1 MTIRNHLTLEIA
13 AFLGGSF
20 VILGVCLF
28 CYYSLEACTVSGVAV
43 SCLNCYFLVS
53 EYTYYMKSVSYGKQ
67 SLVMITIQPTYTDV
81 ITSWDIVTT
90 IDTPTILTLNLHTKS
105 GIGKKH
111 IAVLRAKNFP
121 EMKIITKFRL
131 TQAFIFSKLRQGEL
145 YTIYVKA
152 YSKGQLPWIRE
163 YTYVDFTYP
172 AVVQQSD
179 GELPLDVKPSTLT
192 WKFYSL
198 GVKHNWVIS

>member
-1 MTIRNHLTLEIA
+1 
-13 AFLGGSF
+13 
-20 VILGVCLF
+20 
-28 CYYSLEACTVSGVAV
+28 
-43 SCLNCYFLVS
+43 
-53 EYTYYMKSVSYGKQ
+53 MKSVSYDKQ

-90 IDTPTILTLNLHTKS
+90 IDDPTVLTLNLHTKS

-111 IAVLRAKNFP
+111 IAVLRAKNFA
-121 EMKIITKFRL
+121 ELKIITKFRL

-145 YTIYVKA
+145 YTIDVKA

-172 AVVQQSD
+172 AVVNQSD
-179 GELPLDVKPSTLT
+179 GTLPLDVKTSTLT
-192 WKFYSL
+192 WKFWSV